1 MLFSNKRGNPRL
13 QVYADNIYLEEKQS
27 VTFLGVVIDN
37 KLLWKDHIK
46 LVCSKISKSIG
57 ILRYLRYS
65 YPTHILRL
73 LYMSLIFSY
82 LNYCNV
88 VWGSAY
94 DSHLK
99 PLIILQKKAVRV
111 ITNSAYDASSA
122 PIFDSLKVLQLQKIH
137 KLNCCI
143 FMFKCL
149 NTNNYPIHR
158 NKTLQNTATHNYA
171 TRNRELFY
179 VPRERLEICRK
190 SFLNKGI
197 SLWND
202 ISTEVK
208 SEKALHSF
216 KTAIKNM
223 LLEN

>member
-1 MLFSNKRGNPRL
+1 
-13 QVYADNIYLEEKQS
+13 
-27 VTFLGVVIDN
+27 
-37 KLLWKDHIK
+37 
-46 LVCSKISKSIG
+46 
-57 ILRYLRYS
+57 
-65 YPTHILRL
+65 
-73 LYMSLIFSY
+73 
-82 LNYCNV
+82 
-88 VWGSAY
+88 
-94 DSHLK
+94 
-99 PLIILQKKAVRV
+99 
-111 ITNSAYDASSA
+111 
-122 PIFDSLKVLQLQKIH
+122 
-137 KLNCCI
+137 
-143 FMFKCL
+143 MFKCL
-149 NTNNYPIHR
+149 NTNNYPNDR

-171 TRNRELFY
+171 TSNRELFY